1 MDDEFLHRTS
11 LAWGV
16 CVPEVA
22 ALLSTRYDT
31 TVRINPLKVR
41 KSTLIAIKK
50 NFAEIEPITWVE
62 NAYHVC
68 DGKLPASQLSEF
80 INGEIILQNAASFIP
95 VLELQPNQGE
105 AILDMCAA
113 PGGKASHIA
122 ALTANK
128 ALLTLN
134 DTSRTRFF
142 NMKKLMQT
150 MGVSAEHSLRD
161 GRLLSKTYG
170 TNSFDKILLDVPCSG
185 EANMGLNNV
194 TAWSLSTVKRLQN
207 IQIKLL
213 REAFIMLKPGGRL
226 VYSTCTIA
234 PEENELVI
242 NALLKYNS
250 AADIVKPID
259 YPVRHMLGLTEWN
272 DKRLDARLS
281 NTLRLLPSPA
291 CKPFYIAVLTKTT
304 VQEDDSYE
312 RLRLHYL

>member
-1 MDDEFLHRTS
+1 MHEEFLHRTS

-22 ALLSTRYDT
+22 ALLSTRYET

-41 KSTLIAIKK
+41 KSTLIAIKN

-62 NAYHVC
+62 NAYHVW
-68 DGKLPASQLSEF
+68 DGKLPASQLPEF

-95 VLELQPNQGE
+95 VLELHPNQGE
-105 AILDMCAA
+105 VILDMCAA

-142 NMKKLMQT
+142 KMKKLMQT
-150 MGVSAEHSLRD
+150 MGVSAEQSLRD

-185 EANMGLNNV
+185 EANMGLNNI
-194 TAWSLSTVKRLQN
+194 TAWSLSTIKRLQN

-242 NALLKYNS
+242 DNLLKHQP
-250 AADIVKPID
+250 AADIIIPNI
-259 YPVRHMLGLTEWN
+259 YPVDQKPGLKQWN
-272 DKRLDARLS
+272 DKVLDYRLQR
-281 NTLRLLPSPA
+281 TIRLLPSRA
-291 CKPFYIAVLTKTT
+291 CKPFYVAVITKTT
-304 VQEDDSYE
+304 HDEDDSLQ
-312 RLRLHYL
+312 RLKRYYL